1 MRRLLILLLT
11 SFLALLSYAQ
21 SNTARVIL
29 KNGTTYSGRVVEL
42 NPQSHITLLIAG
54 FETRIEISDVESIE
68 DSSVKSTSS
77 GDSQTTSSV
86 ATEEKKD
93 MALPENY
100 AIEIGPYK
108 VNMVLVRGAIF
119 SMGYDG
125 RGSRSMHSEPVH
137 DVELSDFYVNSAPLE
152 KDLIGYING
161 DKKGSS
167 KLEGFYHPSSRTDAD
182 QIASRIAR
190 YSDLPIKLITEAQWE
205 YLATN
210 KTRVF
215 VFHYYESE
223 QNHCLDSYREYSTT
237 KSPQLDPCP
246 KGGPYYVFRQLSP
259 NDPKRVYQR
268 YFTNAKTKLS
278 KDSVIRITF
287 PASALS
293 N

>member
-1 MRRLLILLLT
+1 MRRILVLLIASL
-11 SFLALLSYAQ
+11 FALFSYAQ
-21 SNTARVIL
+21 SNTAKVIL
-29 KNGTTYSGRVVEL
+29 KNGTTFSGSVVEL

-54 FETRIEISDVESIE
+54 IETRINISDVESIE
-68 DSSVKSTSS
+68 DGSTQSTGS
-77 GDSQTTSSV
+77 DYSQTPPPV
-86 ATEEKKD
+86 LTEEKKEVI
-93 MALPENY
+93 LPENY
-100 AIEIGPYK
+100 IIEIGPYK
-108 VNMVLVRGAIF
+108 IKMVLVKGAIF

-125 RGSRSMHSEPVH
+125 KGSRSMHSEPVH
-137 DVELSDFYVNSAPLE
+137 DVELSDFYINSAPLE

-161 DKKGSS
+161 NTKGSS

-190 YSDLPIKLITEAQWE
+190 YSNLPTRLITEAQWE

-215 VFHYYESE
+215 IFHYYENE
-223 QNHCLDSYREYSTT
+223 QNYCLDSYREYPTT

-246 KGGPYYVFRQLSP
+246 KGGSYFVFRQLSP

-278 KDSVIRITF
+278 MDSVIRITF